1 MTESTPKPNPPSPP
15 PASTAKPAAAPP
27 NVAPEQIRRLIAA
40 LDQPGDALY
49 DHAEDELIALGPQ
62 AVPALIAALGEQGP
76 WLRAYRAAEAL
87 GQIGDGRASRPLV
100 ATLRHPHSNVRWG
113 VVRALAKVGDSRA
126 ILALR
131 RVVRQ
136 DRGKTSW
143 GESVASAAQV
153 ALNEMQGRSAMLR
166 LSDPIKI
173 ALLVA
178 VALFALWL
186 ASDRVQAFYTTV
198 DDPSNTVA
206 WGTPVTP
213 IIPTAVPEGDLGADD
228 LGADDLGADGL
239 APTPTPTL
247 AITTTPTL
255 EPAAITASIT
265 ASSANLRS
273 APNTNN
279 DPIGRLV
286 SGDTIEIIERS
297 GDWYRI
303 QLPDGTGT
311 GWVAISVVGPP
322 SAPVPTAP
330 N

>member
-1 MTESTPKPNPPSPP
+1 MSESTPSPTTPNPPR
-15 PASTAKPAAAPP
+15 ASTAKPAAAPP
-27 NVAPEQIRRLIAA
+27 TVSPEQIRRLIAA
-40 LDQPGDALY
+40 LDQPGDELY
-49 DHAEDELIALGPQ
+49 DYAEDELIALGPQ
-62 AVPALIAALGEQGP
+62 AVPALIVALGEQGP

-100 ATLRHPHSNVRWG
+100 AALRHPHSNVRWG

-178 VALFALWL
+178 VALFALWF
-186 ASDRVQAFYTTV
+186 ASDRVQAFYDTV
-198 DDPSNTVA
+198 DNAGSVA
-206 WGTPVTP
+206 WGTAVTP
-213 IIPTAVPEGDLGADD
+213 IIPTAAPESDDPEEEDLGEEGIDT
-228 LGADDLGADGL
+228 
-239 APTPTPTL
+239 TPTPTL
-247 AITTTPTL
+247 EITTTPTDTL
-255 EPAAITASIT
+255 AVITAQVT
-265 ASSANLRS
+265 ASSANIRP

-279 DPIGRLV
+279 EPIARLV
-286 SGDTIEIIERS
+286 SGDTVEIVEQA
-297 GDWYRI
+297 GEWYRI
-303 QLPDGTGT
+303 QLPNGTGT
-311 GWVAISVVGPP
+311 GWVASSVLGPP
-322 SAPVPTAP
+322 SAPVPTARP

>member
-1 MTESTPKPNPPSPP
+1 MTESTAPKNTPTPP
-15 PASTAKPAAAPP
+15 PPSTAKPAASPP

-40 LDQPGDALY
+40 LDQPGDELY
-49 DHAEDELIALGPQ
+49 DYAEDELIALGPQ
-62 AVPALIAALGEQGP
+62 AVPALITALSEQGP

-100 ATLRHPHSNVRWG
+100 TALRHPHSNVRWG

-131 RVVRQ
+131 RIVRQ

-178 VALFALWL
+178 VALFALWF
-186 ASDRVQAFYTTV
+186 ASDRVQAFYAAV
-198 DDPSNTVA
+198 DDPSNTAA
-206 WGTPVTP
+206 WGKAVTP
-213 IIPTAVPEGDLGADD
+213 ILPTDVPESDNPEEDLGDEAIDT
-228 LGADDLGADGL
+228 
-239 APTPTPTL
+239 TPTPTL
-247 AITTTPTL
+247 AITTTPTVTL
-255 EPAAITASIT
+255 AVVTAEIT
-265 ASSANLRS
+265 ASSANVRS

-286 SGDTIEIIERS
+286 SGDSIEIIEQS
-297 GDWYRI
+297 GEWYRI
-303 QLPDGTGT
+303 QLPNGTGT
-311 GWVAISVVGPP
+311 GWIATSVVGPP
-322 SAPVPTAP
+322 SAPVPTARP